1 MHLESKPPL
10 LYKEQLE
17 QNPTVINP
25 KADGMKASFS
35 LASSIM
41 FISIIKGSINVSV
54 LNEV

>member
-35 LASSIM
+35 LACSIM